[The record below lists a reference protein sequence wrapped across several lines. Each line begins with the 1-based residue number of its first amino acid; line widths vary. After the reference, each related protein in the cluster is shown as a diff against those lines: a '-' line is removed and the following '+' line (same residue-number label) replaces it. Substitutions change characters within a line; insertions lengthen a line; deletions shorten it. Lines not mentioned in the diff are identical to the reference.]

1 MNRILYILLIG
12 LIQPFLFTRLILRS
26 IKTPAY
32 KKRISER
39 YAMQPAFK
47 PTGVKKKRIWIH
59 AVSVG
64 EVGAASTLV
73 KELLLINPHQQVIIT
88 TTTPTGSDHVRLLF
102 GENVIHFYAPYDT
115 YGSITRFLK
124 KFEPSILILMET
136 ELWPNMVHICAKQEV
151 KVAVVSG
158 RLSER
163 SYKKYRKWSWLVAPM
178 LKNIDIFITQ
188 TESDAKNFIALGAD
202 PNKVHA
208 VGNLKFD
215 VSQLNSDKNVSSEL
229 NTFNDTGRSVL
240 IAAST
245 RKGEEEKVL
254 NAFRFVLE
262 KEPSVVL
269 ILVPRH
275 PERFQDVAKLV
286 SDLGFK
292 FLRRSE
298 GKELDKSTQVYLGD
312 SMGEL
317 LAYYRLANVAFVGG
331 SLVDTGCQN
340 VLEPAALGLP
350 ILVGPSQYNFAEIC
364 SELEK
369 ASALRTINDAEELGL
384 AFVES
389 LNDAAGW
396 AEMGENGKK
405 FVQKRKNIVSST
417 LRTLDK
423 IYEVL

>member
-1 MNRILYILLIG
+1 MNRILYILLVS
-12 LIQPFLFTRLILRS
+12 LIQPFLVTRLLLRS
-26 IKTPAY
+26 IKMPAY
-32 KKRISER
+32 RKRISER
-39 YAMQPAFK
+39 YAMQPPFK
-47 PTGVKKKRIWIH
+47 PAGLEKKRIWIH

-64 EVGAASTLV
+64 EVSAASALV

-88 TTTPTGSDHVRLLF
+88 TTTPTGSDHARLLF

-115 YGSITRFLK
+115 YGSITRFVT

-136 ELWPNMVHICAKQEV
+136 ELWPNMIHICSKRGV
-151 KVAVVSG
+151 KVAVVNG
-158 RLSER
+158 RLSDR
-163 SYKKYRKWSWLVAPM
+163 SYKKYKKWTWLVTPM

-188 TESDAKNFIALGAD
+188 TESDAKNFITLDAD
-202 PNKVHA
+202 PNKVHV

-215 VSQLNSDKNVSSEL
+215 VSQLDSNKEVPSEFNL
-229 NTFNDTGRSVL
+229 LSNTNRQVL

-262 KEPSVVL
+262 KVPSVIL

-275 PERFQDVAKLV
+275 PERFAEVAKLV

-298 GKELDKSTQVYLGD
+298 GEESDDSIQVYLGD

-317 LAYYRLANVAFVGG
+317 LTYYRFADVAFVGG

-350 ILVGPSQYNFAEIC
+350 ILVGPSQYNFVEIC

-369 ASALRTINDAEELGL
+369 ASALKTVNNTEELQS
-384 AFVES
+384 AFIEL
-389 LNDAAGW
+389 LNDTARC
-396 AEMGENGKK
+396 AEMGKNGKN
-405 FVQKRKNIVSST
+405 FVQKRQNVVSST

-423 IYEVL
+423 IYKVF

>member
-1 MNRILYILLIG
+1 MNRILYVLLAG

-26 IKTPAY
+26 IKMPAY
-32 KKRISER
+32 RKRISER
-39 YAMQPAFK
+39 YAMQPALK
-47 PTGVKKKRIWIH
+47 PTGVEKKRIWIH

-64 EVGAASTLV
+64 EVGAASALV
-73 KELLLINPHQQVIIT
+73 RELLLINPQQQVIIT

-102 GENVIHFYAPYDT
+102 GDNVIHFYAPYDT
-115 YGSITRFLK
+115 YGSVTRFLK

-136 ELWPNMVHICAKQEV
+136 ELWPNMIHICAKREV
-151 KVAVVSG
+151 KVAVVNG
-158 RLSER
+158 RLSDR
-163 SYKKYRKWSWLVAPM
+163 SYKKYRKWNWVVAPM
-178 LKNIDIFITQ
+178 LKKIDIFITQ
-188 TESDAKNFIALGAD
+188 NESDAKNFIALGAD
-202 PNKVHA
+202 SNKVEA

-215 VSQLNSDKNVSSEL
+215 ASQLYSNKDFSSEL
-229 NTFNDTGRSVL
+229 ITFNDMGRRVL

-254 NAFRFVLE
+254 NAFRSVLE
-262 KEPSVVL
+262 KEPSVIL

-275 PERFQDVAKLV
+275 PERFEEVAKLV

-292 FLRRSE
+292 FVRRSE
-298 GKELDKSTQVYLGD
+298 GKELVKSTQVYLGD

-350 ILVGPSQYNFAEIC
+350 ILVGPSQYNFAQIC
-364 SELEK
+364 SDLEN
-369 ASALRTINDAEELGL
+369 ASALRTINDAEELGD
-384 AFVES
+384 AFVDF

-396 AEMGENGKK
+396 AQMGENGKK
-405 FVQKRKNIVSST
+405 FVRKRQNIVSST

-423 IYEVL
+423 IYKVY

>member
-1 MNRILYILLIG
+1 MNRILYILLVS
-12 LIQPFLFTRLILRS
+12 LIQPFLVTRLLLRS
-26 IKTPAY
+26 IKMPAY
-32 KKRISER
+32 RKRISER
-39 YAMQPAFK
+39 YAMQPPLARAG
-47 PTGVKKKRIWIH
+47 PEKKRIWIH

-64 EVGAASTLV
+64 EVGAASVLV
-73 KELLLINPHQQVIIT
+73 RELLRINPHQQVIIT
-88 TTTPTGSDHVRLLF
+88 TTTPTGSDHVELLF
-102 GENVIHFYAPYDT
+102 GERVIHFYSPYDT

-136 ELWPNMVHICAKQEV
+136 ELWPNMIHICAKLGV
-151 KVAVVSG
+151 KVALVNG
-158 RLSER
+158 RLSDR
-163 SYKKYRKWSWLVAPM
+163 SYKKYKKWTWLVTPM

-188 TESDAKNFIALGAD
+188 TESDAKNFIALDAD
-202 PNKVHA
+202 PNMIHV

-215 VSQLNSDKNVSSEL
+215 VSQLNSDKDIPLKFNLLS
-229 NTFNDTGRSVL
+229 NTSRRVL

-245 RKGEEEKVL
+245 KKGEEEKVL

-262 KEPSVVL
+262 KVPSAIL

-275 PERFQDVAKLV
+275 PERFEEVAKLV

-292 FLRRSE
+292 FSRRSE
-298 GKELDKSTQVYLGD
+298 GKESGDSIQVYLGD

-317 LAYYRLANVAFVGG
+317 LTYYRLADVAFVGG

-369 ASALRTINDAEELGL
+369 ASALKTVNNTEELKL
-384 AFVES
+384 AFIEL
-389 LNDAAGW
+389 LNDATKC
-396 AEMGENGKK
+396 AEMGKNGENFVKK
-405 FVQKRKNIVSST
+405 RQNVVSST
-417 LRTLDK
+417 LTILDK
-423 IYEVL
+423 IYKVL